1 MELGIEDKKNQFFG
15 FIVILL
21 LVGFLNYF
29 RKVMNGLQLSRAG
42 KILYLITMITF
53 IIGTMFLLYFAQIN
67 NIVAFLIGL
76 AVTALSENIAKMF
89 LILGDK
95 FNPIVAKVTKEYLK
109 VDITKE
115 LTEVERPIKKTTQQI
130 RNKQPQQRRK

>member
-76 AVTALSENIAKMF
+76 AVTALSENIAKLF

-109 VDITKE
+109 VDITEELKE
-115 LTEVERPIKKTTQQI
+115 IEKPKIKTSQQTRNI
-130 RNKQPQQRRK
+130 NKRNKK